1 MDEQIPTYPVK
12 MVDFMQNKKKKPKI
26 WINIVLLV
34 ITIITTTLAGAIME
48 PTEEFTF
55 RWLLNGFRFSV
66 PLILILGCHECGHYI
81 ASRMHNVDAT
91 LPYFIPAPTLIGTF
105 GAFIKIKEPI
115 ETRRSLMDIG
125 AAGPLM
131 GFIIA
136 LPILIW
142 GVAISKVVPISD
154 DLAGI
159 RLGSSLILTIVSKL
173 IHGNIP
179 AGYDLYLSPPA
190 FAGWLGL
197 FVTSLNLLPIGQL
210 DGGHISYALWGKTA
224 HKLSKIVF
232 FTLLPLG
239 LLWLGWIFWALLLW
253 FALGVKHPPIVNP
266 EKYLDSK
273 RIIIGYVCIVIFVI
287 TFTPVPFSW

>member
-1 MDEQIPTYPVK
+1 
-12 MVDFMQNKKKKPKI
+12 MQNKKKKPKI